1 MVTAAPTPSF
11 VCPGCGSVYKVVRL
25 KTPPEPHDRPVGCL
39 SCGRLLTPRDDGFL
53 LKYIRIERPTNKDGP
68 E

>member
-1 MVTAAPTPSF
+1 MADAPISSF

-39 SCGRLLTPRDDGFL
+39 SCGRALTPRDEGFL
-53 LKYIRIERPTNKDGP
+53 LKYIRIERPTNAGRQG
-68 E
+68 